1 MKKLS
6 LRFSIA
12 SQFLSRVSPQSTLAE
27 FDGLGYGLTLRSAV
41 LPSIMKSAT
50 RYLVIAAA
58 TIVAVVVL
66 VLWQRADREAALEEL
81 RIHFNAQVVERDNEF
96 FIGCDGEAL
105 VDLVEF
111 ASLVKR
117 VGEPTVIDLTGAP
130 NLQSLDGF
138 EGLTSVVSL
147 VVIDCPNLESVDGVS
162 SHPNLAEL
170 IVMDATKLRDASPI
184 RRLPSL
190 VTLDLTGS
198 IALEEFDLVGLSAL
212 ENLYLSRCRKLTSLD
227 VSSLAL
233 LKQLFLDGASRI
245 QSVTGLERLD
255 QLTDF
260 DISNASSLVGLK
272 GVSGLSSLIVL
283 DIRNVDVPDFSEIGQ
298 LVSLRVLRMGG
309 QDSITSMEALS
320 GLSSLK
326 EIHLEACPNLSS
338 IKGIPSSVSQYAG
351 FTHCPKLETLSGIEV
366 CDGLEQLDVTGCR
379 NLKEIKQVSQLRSLV
394 QFSLVKCRQ
403 VTDIAP
409 VAGLAELTVVMLGGS
424 GILPDSIEDIEM
436 ANPEIIF
443 DFAVGE

>member
-1 MKKLS
+1 VKKS
-6 LRFSIA
+6 LVRFSIA
-12 SQFLSRVSPQSTLAE
+12 FQYHSRVSSESTLAE
-27 FDGLGYGLTLRSAV
+27 SIGLGYALWLLGAV
-41 LPSIMKSAT
+41 FPSVMNSAT

-58 TIVAVVVL
+58 TIIAVVVL
-66 VLWQRADREAALEEL
+66 VLWERADREAALEEL
-81 RIHFNAQVVERDNEF
+81 RTQFNAQVVKRDNEF

-138 EGLTSVVSL
+138 ERLTSVVSL

-162 SHPNLAEL
+162 GHPNLAEL
-170 IVMDATKLRDASPI
+170 IVMDAAKLEDASPI
-184 RRLPSL
+184 RSLPSL

-198 IALEEFDLVGLSAL
+198 ISLEKFDLGGLSAL

-227 VSSLAL
+227 VSSLPL
-233 LKQLFLDGASRI
+233 LKQLFLDGASRV
-245 QSVTGLERLD
+245 QSVAGLEQLD
-255 QLTDF
+255 QLTDL
-260 DISNASSLVGLK
+260 DVSNASSLVGLE

-283 DIRNVDVPDFSEIGQ
+283 DIRNVEVPNFSEIGQ
-298 LVSLRVLRMGG
+298 LSALRVLRMGG
-309 QDSITSMEALS
+309 QDSITSIEFLS

-326 EIHLEACPNLSS
+326 EIHLEACLNFSS

-366 CDGLEQLDVTGCR
+366 CEGLEQLDVTGCR
-379 NLKEIKQVSQLRSLV
+379 NLKEIKQVSQLTSLV

-403 VTDIAP
+403 VIDIAP
-409 VAGLAELTVVMLGGS
+409 VADLAELTVVMLGGS